1 MINKGKWI
9 KYLGFGI
16 IFAAIFEVLGL
27 GLSTGV
33 VGAICVLLLNNIY
46 VDKKCKNNPQ
56 E

>member
-1 MINKGKWI
+1 MSDKGKWI

-16 IFAAIFEVLGL
+16 IFGAIFEVLGL

-33 VGAICVLLLNNIY
+33 VGAICVLLLDNICA
-46 VDKKCKNNPQ
+46 DKKCKNNPQ